1 MNMLVKPVSRIVKVP
16 IRFKTFC
23 FRDMALILVRGPG
36 QLPEIETDLMEIE
49 TALLEIE
56 ATLPE
61 IEIMSI
67 KLENNHQ
74 SNAGLIVEVW
84 QIIYLL

>member
-1 MNMLVKPVSRIVKVP
+1 
-16 IRFKTFC
+16 
-23 FRDMALILVRGPG
+23 
-36 QLPEIETDLMEIE
+36 MEIE

-56 ATLPE
+56 VTLPE